1 MSIRIGVFTSVA
13 AACFAL
19 GASAATALPPLSE
32 NERVRAEFLAAAVG
46 DEIRKN
52 CPTISARFW
61 RVYRRAGQ
69 LEDYARSLG
78 YSDAEIDAIR
88 EDAAAKA
95 QLKAM
100 RDAYL
105 QKAGV
110 TKGDPDSYCRLGLA
124 EIEKNSLTGYLLRA
138 N

>member
-1 MSIRIGVFTSVA
+1 MNIRIGVFTGLAVACLAVA
-13 AACFAL
+13 AQAK
-19 GASAATALPPLSE
+19 ALPPLSE
-32 NERVRAEFLAAAVG
+32 KERVRAEFLAAAVG

-52 CPTISARFW
+52 CPTISARFF

-78 YSDAEIDAIR
+78 YTDAQIDAMR
-88 EDAAAKA
+88 EDRAAKQ

-105 QKAGV
+105 QNAGV
-110 TKGDPDSYCRLGLA
+110 SKGDPESYCRLGRA
-124 EIEKNSLTGYLLRA
+124 EIAKNSLTGYLLRG